1 MSVGLLYSYMYG
13 ISDLTA
19 SYNLKVKDIFNVGL
33 NYSFLNTAK
42 TLGFIM
48 EFVPRNG
55 MAIFFGTDYMNF
67 SYIPQGLPVDK
78 VIMNAKLG
86 LQVTFGTK
94 HIKK

>member
-1 MSVGLLYSYMYG
+1 
-13 ISDLTA
+13 
-19 SYNLKVKDIFNVGL
+19 
-33 NYSFLNTAK
+33 
-42 TLGFIM
+42 M

-55 MAIFFGTDYMNF
+55 MAIFFGTDYMNL